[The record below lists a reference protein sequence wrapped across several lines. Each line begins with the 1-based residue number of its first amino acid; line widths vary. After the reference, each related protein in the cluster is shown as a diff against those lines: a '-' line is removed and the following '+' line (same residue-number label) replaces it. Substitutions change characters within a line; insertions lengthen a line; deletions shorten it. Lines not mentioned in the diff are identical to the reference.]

1 MIHTEIKKTPTIER
15 LQTME
20 ELWDSLCQECQEE
33 SDIKSPK
40 WHRDVL
46 EERMEKIEKGETKFI
61 SLESEVDF
69 QQNYG

>member
-1 MIHTEIKKTPTIER
+1 MIYTEIKKTPTIER

-20 ELWDSLCQECQEE
+20 ELWDSLCQEE

-69 QQNYG
+69 QQNNG